1 MIEENKFQYNEDELD
16 SPETLEAV
24 EQMITSN
31 IEKNSTPK
39 LNRAQR
45 RNLAKKAG
53 KHGRAQLGTIS
64 ETARKLNYIDLIQ
77 KLRQLN
83 EKEKVNNEQ
92 ATED

>member
-1 MIEENKFQYNEDELD
+1 MNEEYRYDEEKLD

-24 EQMITSN
+24 ESMITSK
-31 IEKNSTPK
+31 IEENSTPK

-83 EKEKVNNEQ
+83 EKNEEVNDD
-92 ATED
+92 ED